1 MITSV
6 AASEEV
12 KAQDV
17 NPQHNCGIVI
27 YSVSQKVET
36 RHKFFGTRHH
46 RG

>member
-12 KAQDV
+12 PAQDE
-17 NPQHNCGIVI
+17 NLKHNFGIVI
-27 YSVSQKVET
+27 YRLAQKAEIC
-36 RHKFFGTRHH
+36 HKFFGTRHH